1 MKITKIHFFVILF
14 SAITGILIYLNS
26 IYNFKTFIF
35 IILNCVIIYLLN
47 LKIKIKFFKKVLITY
62 LLFLFSIYTLETL
75 IYLKNQYSENSVF
88 NNKIKVAKEKNLD
101 FDKRSIFQ
109 YVYENKKLG
118 KNFFPVIFPR
128 YFAENPLI
136 IDNKKVIPLSSISN
150 AATVYCNESGFYST
164 YKSDNFGFNN
174 YNDIWKKNK
183 ISHNILLIG
192 DSYVHGACVN
202 QNFTITSFLNKKNKN
217 YNFFNLGMGGNG
229 PLINYATLREYGE
242 FLKPKK
248 IFFFFFEGND
258 YKDLERELSS
268 NLLRKYL
275 EVEFTQNLL
284 IENDKIDTAKKKY
297 YYKFLSSYE
306 PRNFIGEIIRLKN
319 LRHRISVLKKK
330 IKTSEIKIIRSK
342 EQNNESSKDIYVA
355 KDKKN
360 LNDELYTIFIN
371 SKKIVESWGGEL
383 TVFILPDY
391 GFFHEKK
398 AGKPIKRKKY
408 TKIFEI
414 LKKTNIDFI
423 DFYKY
428 LEDNE
433 DVISYFPLELPGH
446 YNEKGYE
453 FIAEV
458 INKNLK

>member
-1 MKITKIHFFVILF
+1 
-14 SAITGILIYLNS
+14 
-26 IYNFKTFIF
+26 
-35 IILNCVIIYLLN
+35 
-47 LKIKIKFFKKVLITY
+47 
-62 LLFLFSIYTLETL
+62 
-75 IYLKNQYSENSVF
+75 
-88 NNKIKVAKEKNLD
+88 
-101 FDKRSIFQ
+101 
-109 YVYENKKLG
+109 
-118 KNFFPVIFPR
+118 
-128 YFAENPLI
+128 
-136 IDNKKVIPLSSISN
+136 
-150 AATVYCNESGFYST
+150 
-164 YKSDNFGFNN
+164 
-174 YNDIWKKNK
+174 
-183 ISHNILLIG
+183 
-192 DSYVHGACVN
+192 
-202 QNFTITSFLNKKNKN
+202 
-217 YNFFNLGMGGNG
+217 
-229 PLINYATLREYGE
+229 
-242 FLKPKK
+242 
-248 IFFFFFEGND
+248 FFFEGND

-433 DVISYFPLELPGH
+433 DVISYF
-446 YNEKGYE
+446 
-453 FIAEV
+453 
-458 INKNLK
+458 